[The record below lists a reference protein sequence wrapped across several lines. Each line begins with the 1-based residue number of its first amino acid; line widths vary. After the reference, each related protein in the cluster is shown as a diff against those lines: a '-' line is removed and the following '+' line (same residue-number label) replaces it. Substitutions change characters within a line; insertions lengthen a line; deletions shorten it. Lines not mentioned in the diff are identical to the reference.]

1 MSGIG
6 SRLRQERERLG
17 LSQKKFGEVGGVE
30 ANAQGRYES
39 GDRVPKADYLS
50 RVAAKGVDVLYI
62 VTGRRTPTRADNL
75 SQSEEKILVSYR
87 ALYKEDQDAIRHLTH
102 TLAELSVSSL
112 MKERRTPESLRA
124 GRSQCINQPPDTPV
138 EQVLVIWRLSLG
150 QHAAFLLRC
159 PATYK
164 TKSRGVCL
172 IRVLVV
178 DDHDLVRTGIT
189 RMLADIDGLQVV
201 GQAES
206 GEESLLKARE
216 LKPDVVL
223 MDVKMPGIGGLE
235 ATRKLLRSHPDIK
248 VVAVTVC
255 EEDPFPTRL
264 LQAGAAGYL
273 TKGAGLNEMV
283 QAIRLVFAGQRY
295 ISPQI
300 AQQLVFKSFQPSSES
315 PFDALS
321 EREIQI
327 ALMIV
332 GCQKV
337 QIISDKLCLSPKT
350 VNTYRYRIFEKLS
363 ISSDVELT
371 LLAVRHGM
379 VDASA

>member
-1 MSGIG
+1 
-6 SRLRQERERLG
+6 
-17 LSQKKFGEVGGVE
+17 
-30 ANAQGRYES
+30 
-39 GDRVPKADYLS
+39 
-50 RVAAKGVDVLYI
+50 
-62 VTGRRTPTRADNL
+62 
-75 SQSEEKILVSYR
+75 
-87 ALYKEDQDAIRHLTH
+87 
-102 TLAELSVSSL
+102 
-112 MKERRTPESLRA
+112 
-124 GRSQCINQPPDTPV
+124 
-138 EQVLVIWRLSLG
+138 
-150 QHAAFLLRC
+150 
-159 PATYK
+159 
-164 TKSRGVCL
+164 
-172 IRVLVV
+172 VV
-178 DDHDLVRTGIT
+178 DDHDLVRTGIS
-189 RMLADIDGLQVV
+189 RMLTDIDGLQVV
-201 GQAES
+201 GEADCGES
-206 GEESLLKARE
+206 ALKAARE

-273 TKGAGLNEMV
+273 TKGAGLDEMV
-283 QAIRLVFAGQRY
+283 QAIRLAFAGQRY

-300 AQQLVFKSFQPSSES
+300 AQQLALKSFQPQGS

-337 QIISDKLCLSPKT
+337 QAISDKLCLSPKT

-363 ISSDVELT
+363 VTSDVELT

-379 VDASA
+379 VDASF

>member
-1 MSGIG
+1 M
-6 SRLRQERERLG
+6 
-17 LSQKKFGEVGGVE
+17 
-30 ANAQGRYES
+30 
-39 GDRVPKADYLS
+39 
-50 RVAAKGVDVLYI
+50 
-62 VTGRRTPTRADNL
+62 
-75 SQSEEKILVSYR
+75 
-87 ALYKEDQDAIRHLTH
+87 
-102 TLAELSVSSL
+102 
-112 MKERRTPESLRA
+112 
-124 GRSQCINQPPDTPV
+124 
-138 EQVLVIWRLSLG
+138 
-150 QHAAFLLRC
+150 
-159 PATYK
+159 
-164 TKSRGVCL
+164 

-201 GQAES
+201 GEADS
-206 GEESLLKARE
+206 GESALKLARE

-264 LQAGAAGYL
+264 LQAGATGYL
-273 TKGAGLNEMV
+273 TKGAGLDEMV
-283 QAIRLVFAGQRY
+283 QAIRLAFAGQRY

-300 AQQLVFKSFQPSSES
+300 AQQLALKSFQPQGS

-363 ISSDVELT
+363 VTSDVELT

-379 VDASA
+379 VDASL

>member
-1 MSGIG
+1 MI
-6 SRLRQERERLG
+6 
-17 LSQKKFGEVGGVE
+17 K
-30 ANAQGRYES
+30 
-39 GDRVPKADYLS
+39 
-50 RVAAKGVDVLYI
+50 
-62 VTGRRTPTRADNL
+62 
-75 SQSEEKILVSYR
+75 
-87 ALYKEDQDAIRHLTH
+87 
-102 TLAELSVSSL
+102 
-112 MKERRTPESLRA
+112 
-124 GRSQCINQPPDTPV
+124 
-138 EQVLVIWRLSLG
+138 
-150 QHAAFLLRC
+150 
-159 PATYK
+159 
-164 TKSRGVCL
+164 
-172 IRVLVV
+172 VLVV

-201 GQAES
+201 GQADS
-206 GEESLLKARE
+206 GEESLKKARE

-235 ATRKLLRSHPDIK
+235 ATRKMLRSHPDIK

-264 LQAGAAGYL
+264 LQAGAAGYM
-273 TKGAGLNEMV
+273 TKGAGLAEMV

-300 AQQLVFKSFQPSSES
+300 AQQLALKSFQPQVNNS
-315 PFDALS
+315 PFDLLS

-337 QIISDKLCLSPKT
+337 QTNSDKLCLSPKT

-363 ISSDVELT
+363 ISSDVELA

>member
-1 MSGIG
+1 M
-6 SRLRQERERLG
+6 
-17 LSQKKFGEVGGVE
+17 
-30 ANAQGRYES
+30 
-39 GDRVPKADYLS
+39 
-50 RVAAKGVDVLYI
+50 
-62 VTGRRTPTRADNL
+62 
-75 SQSEEKILVSYR
+75 
-87 ALYKEDQDAIRHLTH
+87 
-102 TLAELSVSSL
+102 
-112 MKERRTPESLRA
+112 
-124 GRSQCINQPPDTPV
+124 
-138 EQVLVIWRLSLG
+138 
-150 QHAAFLLRC
+150 
-159 PATYK
+159 
-164 TKSRGVCL
+164 

-201 GQAES
+201 GEADS
-206 GEESLLKARE
+206 GETALKLARE

-235 ATRKLLRSHPDIK
+235 ATRKLLRSHPDTK

-273 TKGAGLNEMV
+273 TKGAALDEMV
-283 QAIRLVFAGQRY
+283 QAIRLAFAGQRY

-300 AQQLVFKSFQPSSES
+300 AQQLALKSFQPQGS

-363 ISSDVELT
+363 VTSDVELT

-379 VDASA
+379 VDASL

>member
-1 MSGIG
+1 
-6 SRLRQERERLG
+6 
-17 LSQKKFGEVGGVE
+17 
-30 ANAQGRYES
+30 
-39 GDRVPKADYLS
+39 
-50 RVAAKGVDVLYI
+50 
-62 VTGRRTPTRADNL
+62 
-75 SQSEEKILVSYR
+75 
-87 ALYKEDQDAIRHLTH
+87 
-102 TLAELSVSSL
+102 
-112 MKERRTPESLRA
+112 
-124 GRSQCINQPPDTPV
+124 
-138 EQVLVIWRLSLG
+138 
-150 QHAAFLLRC
+150 
-159 PATYK
+159 
-164 TKSRGVCL
+164 
-172 IRVLVV
+172 
-178 DDHDLVRTGIT
+178 
-189 RMLADIDGLQVV
+189 MLADIDGLQVV
-201 GQAES
+201 GEADS
-206 GEESLLKARE
+206 GESALKLARE

-264 LQAGAAGYL
+264 MQAGAAGYL
-273 TKGAGLNEMV
+273 TKGAGLDEMV
-283 QAIRLVFAGQRY
+283 QAIRLAFAGQRY

-300 AQQLVFKSFQPSSES
+300 AQQLALKSFQPQGS

-363 ISSDVELT
+363 VTSDVELT

-379 VDASA
+379 VDASL

>member
-1 MSGIG
+1 
-6 SRLRQERERLG
+6 
-17 LSQKKFGEVGGVE
+17 
-30 ANAQGRYES
+30 
-39 GDRVPKADYLS
+39 
-50 RVAAKGVDVLYI
+50 
-62 VTGRRTPTRADNL
+62 
-75 SQSEEKILVSYR
+75 
-87 ALYKEDQDAIRHLTH
+87 
-102 TLAELSVSSL
+102 
-112 MKERRTPESLRA
+112 
-124 GRSQCINQPPDTPV
+124 
-138 EQVLVIWRLSLG
+138 
-150 QHAAFLLRC
+150 
-159 PATYK
+159 
-164 TKSRGVCL
+164 
-172 IRVLVV
+172 
-178 DDHDLVRTGIT
+178 
-189 RMLADIDGLQVV
+189 MLADIDGLQVV

-206 GEESLLKARE
+206 GEESLIKARE

-223 MDVKMPGIGGLE
+223 MDVKMPGIGGLG
-235 ATRKLLRSHPDIK
+235 ATTKLLRSHPDIK
-248 VVAVTVC
+248 VVVVTVC

-273 TKGAGLNEMV
+273 TKGAGLAEMV

-300 AQQLVFKSFQPSSES
+300 AQQLAIKSFQPTSDS

-321 EREIQI
+321 EWEIQI

-337 QIISDKLCLSPKT
+337 QTISDKLCLSPKT
-350 VNTYRYRIFEKLS
+350 VNTYRYRIFEKLA

>member
-1 MSGIG
+1 MT
-6 SRLRQERERLG
+6 
-17 LSQKKFGEVGGVE
+17 V
-30 ANAQGRYES
+30 
-39 GDRVPKADYLS
+39 
-50 RVAAKGVDVLYI
+50 
-62 VTGRRTPTRADNL
+62 
-75 SQSEEKILVSYR
+75 
-87 ALYKEDQDAIRHLTH
+87 
-102 TLAELSVSSL
+102 
-112 MKERRTPESLRA
+112 
-124 GRSQCINQPPDTPV
+124 
-138 EQVLVIWRLSLG
+138 
-150 QHAAFLLRC
+150 
-159 PATYK
+159 
-164 TKSRGVCL
+164 SRGVRL
-172 IRVLVV
+172 IKVLVV

-201 GQAES
+201 GQADS
-206 GEESLLKARE
+206 GEESLKKARE

-235 ATRKLLRSHPDIK
+235 ATRKMLRSHPEIK

-264 LQAGAAGYL
+264 LQAGAAGYM
-273 TKGAGLNEMV
+273 TKGAGLAEMV

-300 AQQLVFKSFQPSSES
+300 AQQLAIKSFQPQVNNS
-315 PFDALS
+315 PFDLLS

-337 QIISDKLCLSPKT
+337 QVISDKLCLSPKT

-363 ISSDVELT
+363 ISSDVELA